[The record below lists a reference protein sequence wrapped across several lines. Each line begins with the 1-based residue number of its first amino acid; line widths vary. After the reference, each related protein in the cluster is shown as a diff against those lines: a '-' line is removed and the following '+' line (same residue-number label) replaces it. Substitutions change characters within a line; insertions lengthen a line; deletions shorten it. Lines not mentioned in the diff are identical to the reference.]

1 MALLLLIVIGLSAG
15 WLASVIARTEAPGAI
30 MRQMGVGLIASLIAG
45 LLVNSGTILGSLSLL
60 ALGAAIVAPV
70 AVLAIYHA
78 VLDRKAEA

>member
-78 VLDRKAEA
+78 VFDRKAEA

>member
-60 ALGAAIVAPV
+60 ALGAAIIAPV